1 MIRVSDVDSDPKS
14 TCDLDGTQR
23 PRYSAMDTV
32 LGGWSVE
39 ETRPI
44 RQSNVVVLDLL
55 VGEDQVVYLLILD
68 LMSLMMQAL
77 APVRS

>member
-1 MIRVSDVDSDPKS
+1 
-14 TCDLDGTQR
+14 
-23 PRYSAMDTV
+23 MDTV